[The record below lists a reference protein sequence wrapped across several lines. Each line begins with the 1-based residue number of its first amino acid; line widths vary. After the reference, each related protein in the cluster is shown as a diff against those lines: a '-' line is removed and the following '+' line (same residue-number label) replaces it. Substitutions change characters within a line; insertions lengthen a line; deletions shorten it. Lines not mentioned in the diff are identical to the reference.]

1 MSAENILILIP
12 INIHLHE
19 LSHILGICGE
29 KHFSLLGLV
38 NEWPNLEYIFTYLK
52 YKIKNG

>member
-38 NEWPNLEYIFTYLK
+38 NEWPNIEYIFTYLK